1 MFRFGDD
8 CLGKF
13 RWYHK
18 VSSCDELIPIEF
30 DTVSKSLSLVGGSI
44 YKFSSGLAELTE
56 KLNAAIKKELR
67 RRSDNANLRGF
78 VEDDDELGHLL
89 ANYYDLEKDQN
100 SIVPVVQKKRI
111 CQSVL
116 DDISRKT
123 DVKMKLLQEQT
134 AMLNLNISNIDKKLR
149 NVCLNLS
156 YRSIL
161 TCRLFRYINQ
171 TKKVKSPSPPTD
183 WRNLSISTVMR
194 KSTIQR
200 DHDLHPVPLFI
211 RQPRSMI
218 KRVSLS

>member
-1 MFRFGDD
+1 M
-8 CLGKF
+8 
-13 RWYHK
+13 
-18 VSSCDELIPIEF
+18 
-30 DTVSKSLSLVGGSI
+30 
-44 YKFSSGLAELTE
+44 AELTE

-111 CQSVL
+111 CQSVQ

-123 DVKMKLLQEQT
+123 DAKMKLLQEQT

-156 YRSIL
+156 YRSI
-161 TCRLFRYINQ
+161 N
-171 TKKVKSPSPPTD
+171 
-183 WRNLSISTVMR
+183 WGA
-194 KSTIQR
+194 
-200 DHDLHPVPLFI
+200 
-211 RQPRSMI
+211 
-218 KRVSLS
+218 